1 MCLDSCPVVVCW
13 VWRSSVQAKG
23 VNVASG
29 RLTVTPCGNL
39 DFVSLETETEAFKTL
54 ASGELVLVCECSR
67 GCPRGSGRWWCGG
80 GAGWMAGAGVAPPAT
95 NILQLFRNILQPAT
109 NILQLFRNIL
119 QPTTNISPPATN
131 ILQLFRNVTSSTSIR
146 CCLWRG
152 GGR

>member
-1 MCLDSCPVVVCW
+1 M
-13 VWRSSVQAKG
+13 QAKG

-95 NILQLFRNILQPAT
+95 NILQLFRMSPLPLPSGVAYGGEVADEQEMVEEEVGSVAQPLSM
-109 NILQLFRNIL
+109 IVI
-119 QPTTNISPPATN
+119 
-131 ILQLFRNVTSSTSIR
+131 
-146 CCLWRG
+146 CL
-152 GGR
+152 